1 MNKKIQYQ
9 IESDSVDETA
19 LDTFQQQSTTLAQVT
34 MGISIN
40 TNIAATRSGFYLA
53 SNQDAM
59 NRSLNRLSSGNRIVQ
74 PADDAGGLAVSMK
87 LSSTI
92 KNLRAVT
99 YNVSNAIS
107 FLQVQDGVIKSSADI
122 VSRMG
127 ELKAMHS
134 DVTKSTTDKA
144 LYDQEF
150 HDLQGQLY
158 DLAQTKFNGIRV
170 FGDYDG
176 SDTLRAGLV
185 FGTNDTDDDVVLD
198 VYTSENGTSGGIVEV
213 KQTLILSAITLT
225 QDATANTYTNGSAWD
240 KTNTGAGAGNGEIDG
255 TFSLAHDDSSNSTL
269 SLDNL
274 QAGYFV
280 QALQNLASARATN
293 GGTVRALQYNLGNL
307 ELQITNLKAANGRIM
322 DVDIARE
329 TANLARQR
337 VLVQSSASMTAQANA
352 ANDVALMLIQ

>member
-1 MNKKIQYQ
+1 
-9 IESDSVDETA
+9 
-19 LDTFQQQSTTLAQVT
+19 
-34 MGISIN
+34 
-40 TNIAATRSGFYLA
+40 
-53 SNQDAM
+53 M

-99 YNVSNAIS
+99 YNVSNATS

-134 DVTKSTTDKA
+134 DVTKNTSDKA
-144 LYDQEF
+144 LYDLEF

-170 FGDYDG
+170 FGDYDS
-176 SDTLRAGLV
+176 SDTLRTGLV
-185 FGTNDTDDDVVLD
+185 FGTNDTDDDVTLD

-213 KQTLILSAITLT
+213 KQTLILSAITLA
-225 QDATANTYTNGSAWD
+225 QDTTANSYTNGSVWD

-280 QALQNLASARATN
+280 QTLQNLASARATN
-293 GGTVRALQYNLGNL
+293 GGTVRSLQYNLGNL

-329 TANLARQR
+329 TANLAKQR

>member
-1 MNKKIQYQ
+1 MNKKIQYR
-9 IESDSVDETA
+9 IDSDSTDETP
-19 LDTFQQQSTTLAQVT
+19 LDAFKHQPTTLAQVT

-40 TNIAATRSGFYLA
+40 TNIAATKAGFNLA

-134 DVTKSTTDKA
+134 DVTKSTSDKA

-185 FGTNDTDDDVVLD
+185 FGTNDTDDDVTLD

-225 QDATANTYTNGSAWD
+225 QDATANTYTNGSVWD

-255 TFSLAHDDSSNSTL
+255 TFSLAHDDSSNSNL

-329 TANLARQR
+329 TSNLARQR